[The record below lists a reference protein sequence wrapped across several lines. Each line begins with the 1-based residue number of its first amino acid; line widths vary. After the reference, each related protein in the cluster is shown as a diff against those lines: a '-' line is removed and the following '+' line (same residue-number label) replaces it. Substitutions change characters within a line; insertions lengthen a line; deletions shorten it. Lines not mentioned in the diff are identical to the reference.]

1 MTVKFQGFV
10 GDCVGCGRRFRF
22 FTEFSHHINLK
33 LATQP
38 KKQKHLKYY
47 IETTSNGELIRGK
60 PLGWKGSS
68 SRTVNRGSEDLL
80 SKLFVAFF
88 SLHISHNYNP
98 HYRGS
103 NGSD

>member
-1 MTVKFQGFV
+1 M
-10 GDCVGCGRRFRF
+10 GCGRRFRF

-60 PLGWKGSS
+60 PLGWKGKQIKH
-68 SRTVNRGSEDLL
+68 V
-80 SKLFVAFF
+80 
-88 SLHISHNYNP
+88 
-98 HYRGS
+98 
-103 NGSD
+103 